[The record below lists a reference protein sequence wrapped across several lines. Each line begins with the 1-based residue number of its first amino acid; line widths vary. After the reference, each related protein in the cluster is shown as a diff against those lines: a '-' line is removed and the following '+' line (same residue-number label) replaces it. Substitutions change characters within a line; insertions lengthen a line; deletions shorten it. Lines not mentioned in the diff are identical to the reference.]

1 MYFFTI
7 KIDIVRGYMD
17 LWILRYNTIYIHLF
31 VVRYSGLYS
40 LIYFDH
46 VEEYMLNMFLKLDT
60 LKILKINSLS
70 TYKTIIAH
78 A

>member
-7 KIDIVRGYMD
+7 KIDIVSGYMD
-17 LWILRYNTIYIHLF
+17 LWIVRYNTIYIHLF
-31 VVRYSGLYS
+31 VVRYNGLYS
-40 LIYFDH
+40 LIYFAH
-46 VEEYMLNMFLKLDT
+46 VAEYMLNMFLKLDT

-70 TYKTIIAH
+70 SYKTIISH